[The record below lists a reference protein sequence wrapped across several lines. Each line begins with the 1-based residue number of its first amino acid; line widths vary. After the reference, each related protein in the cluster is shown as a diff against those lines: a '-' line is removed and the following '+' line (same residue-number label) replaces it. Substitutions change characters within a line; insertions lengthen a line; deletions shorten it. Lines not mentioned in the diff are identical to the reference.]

1 MSRNT
6 LIRLGG
12 LAVLLVIAVIFPLV
26 ITNAL
31 YTQFAVLT
39 VIFVAAVV
47 AWNLFSG
54 FSGYIS
60 LGHAVFFGVGA
71 YTVGLL
77 TVHWKV
83 IGGTIF
89 TLLPLGGLAA
99 AVVAVPFGLIA
110 LRVRRHTFVVIT
122 IAIFFIFQL
131 MAYNFSFTGG
141 NQGVS
146 TPFFLWTAASYNN
159 PFYYVGLILAVFTI
173 VLAWLIRNSRFGLQ
187 LLAIRDDED
196 RARGLGVR
204 AMRVKLTA
212 FVISGF
218 ITGMVGGLWW
228 FFIGQALPETAFDPT
243 FDLTVALMA
252 FLGGFGTLAGPVLG
266 ALILEPLQQWDAITF
281 TNGFVAEIALGVVF
295 LLVILFLPRG
305 IVPTGK
311 ELLTKWE
318 AVRARRGQPAPGA
331 APPARGPG
339 THPQD
344 GERPMTALLRTEGVS
359 KSFGGVQALDEAAI
373 EVDEGSIAG
382 LIGPNGSGKT
392 TLFNV
397 ITGYERVDSGH
408 VYLGG
413 KEITNAAPDKVFAAG
428 IGRTFQLTRV
438 FSRLTVM
445 ENMIV
450 AAQHHERGQGR
461 LRNPLARAG
470 GPATRRRAME
480 LLEFTGIAGHA
491 GALAE
496 TLSYGQR
503 KLLEM
508 SYVLMADPAIVLL
521 DEPAGGVNP
530 TLITTIADRIRQL
543 NEQGTTF
550 LIVEHNMD
558 FVMGLCD
565 KVTVL
570 DYGSAVVSGP
580 PSVVRTDPKVLDAY
594 LGTAED
600 DDDIPV
606 G

>member
-1 MSRNT
+1 
-6 LIRLGG
+6 
-12 LAVLLVIAVIFPLV
+12 
-26 ITNAL
+26 
-31 YTQFAVLT
+31 
-39 VIFVAAVV
+39 
-47 AWNLFSG
+47 
-54 FSGYIS
+54 
-60 LGHAVFFGVGA
+60 
-71 YTVGLL
+71 
-77 TVHWKV
+77 
-83 IGGTIF
+83 
-89 TLLPLGGLAA
+89 
-99 AVVAVPFGLIA
+99 
-110 LRVRRHTFVVIT
+110 
-122 IAIFFIFQL
+122 
-131 MAYNFSFTGG
+131 
-141 NQGVS
+141 
-146 TPFFLWTAASYNN
+146 
-159 PFYYVGLILAVFTI
+159 
-173 VLAWLIRNSRFGLQ
+173 
-187 LLAIRDDED
+187 
-196 RARGLGVR
+196 
-204 AMRVKLTA
+204 
-212 FVISGF
+212 
-218 ITGMVGGLWW
+218 
-228 FFIGQALPETAFDPT
+228 
-243 FDLTVALMA
+243 
-252 FLGGFGTLAGPVLG
+252 
-266 ALILEPLQQWDAITF
+266 
-281 TNGFVAEIALGVVF
+281 
-295 LLVILFLPRG
+295 
-305 IVPTGK
+305 
-311 ELLTKWE
+311 
-318 AVRARRGQPAPGA
+318 
-331 APPARGPG
+331 
-339 THPQD
+339 
-344 GERPMTALLRTEGVS
+344 MTALLRTDGVS
-359 KSFGGVQALDEAAI
+359 KAFGGVQALDGATI

-428 IGRTFQLTRV
+428 VGRTFQLTRV

-480 LLEFTGIAGHA
+480 LLEFTTIAKYA

-503 KLLEM
+503 KLLELA
-508 SYVLMADPAIVLL
+508 YVLMASPSIVLL

-530 TLITTIADRIRQL
+530 TLITMIADRIRQL
-543 NEQGTTF
+543 NERGTTF

-570 DYGSAVVSGP
+570 DYGTAVVSGP